1 MNITEY
7 FINDAVEKQ
16 LRILVDDT
24 VFTNENF
31 RSEEMELTESLCSET
46 PIRFGTCE
54 ASIFQI
60 CVLNNVMPL
69 KGKTM
74 EVSMVLKGDETVNFE
89 LGRYKVDSDKPT
101 ADRKYRKVT
110 AYDAMYDVLNA
121 DVTEWY
127 NRVLPKADSTL
138 TLKEF
143 RDSFFTHLGM
153 EQEETVLANDTMTVR
168 RTVDATKLSGKTV
181 INAICEINGCFGHMG
196 RSGKFCYVVLKEMIE
211 GVYPSDTLYPSENLY
226 PASPANTEYVSKNS
240 YISAEYEDYLVQK
253 IDKLQ
258 IRNEE
263 DEVGCIYGEG
273 NNCYVVQDN
282 FLLYGMPD
290 EEMLEAAANMYSVI
304 RNIRYRPAH
313 VEVKGNPVLE
323 AGDGIRLSTTY
334 EIVYTYIFQRTLKG
348 IQALRDT
355 YDAEGEEYQREKVNS
370 VREEIVRLKGK
381 TNKLTRTVEE
391 TKLELADLEAN
402 AYAEIKAN
410 AEQISLKVSKDNLIS
425 EINQTAEAVTIKA
438 EKIDLVGLVNAQE
451 LVAKYATVDTLE
463 VETAKLKNL
472 IAQKATIEQLEATNA
487 KIEGKLEASEF
498 TADKIS
504 AMSITVKG
512 ENVTAGIDAGKITT
526 GMISADRIDAD
537 TIVGKLVGQYVG
549 VARINCGDF
558 VFRSSDVSWKEKTV
572 VTNAGTETIYYLG
585 RG

>member
-1 MNITEY
+1 MSLTEY

-31 RSEEMELTESLCSET
+31 RSEEMELTESLCSEN

-60 CVLNNVMPL
+60 CVLNSVMPL
-69 KGKTM
+69 KGKTL

-101 ADRKYRKVT
+101 ADRKYRNVI
-110 AYDAMYDVLNA
+110 AYDAMYDILNA

-127 NRVLPKADSTL
+127 NEVLPKADSTL

-153 EQEETVLANDTMTVR
+153 EQEETALVNDTMTVR
-168 RTVDATKLSGKTV
+168 RTVDASKLSGKTV

-196 RSGKFCYVVLKEMIE
+196 RSGKFRYVVLKEMIE

-273 NNCYVVQDN
+273 TNCYVVQDN

-290 EEMLEAAANMYSVI
+290 EEMLEAAAKMYSVI

-313 VEVKGNPVLE
+313 VEAKGNPVLE

-334 EIVYTYIFQRTLKG
+334 EIVYTYIFKRTLKG

-451 LVAKYATVDTLE
+451 LVAKYAS
-463 VETAKLKNL
+463 TADLKVMGDL
-472 IAQKATIEQLEATNA
+472 VAQKANISDLNTVNL
-487 KIEGKLEASEF
+487 KVEGKLDASEF

-504 AMSITVKG
+504 SMSITVKG
-512 ENVTAGIDAGKITT
+512 ENVTTGIDAGKITT

-558 VFRSSDVSWKEKTV
+558 VFQSSNVSWKEKTV

-585 RG
+585 KG

>member
-196 RSGKFCYVVLKEMIE
+196 RSGKFRYVVLKEMIE

-240 YISAEYEDYLVQK
+240 YISAEYEDYLMQK

-273 NNCYVVQDN
+273 TNCYVVQDN

-313 VEVKGNPVLE
+313 VEAKGNPVLE

-512 ENVTAGIDAGKITT
+512 ENVTTGIDAGKITT